1 MPHELL
7 LDHLAAFDKWKI
19 VVVLKFRLPLHA
31 VQPFLAP
38 RIGAVSFPVRNVEI
52 MVTNVGDP
60 LTAPGRHAWR
70 AGYIGRY
77 QKPRRCKNQNA
88 APDGAHHVRDRYF
101 HVWSSLVPLISA
113 LSIGWRPYLIANHA
127 EKTRIENLRASLS
140 FAYGANPDQLV
151 T

>member
-1 MPHELL
+1 
-7 LDHLAAFDKWKI
+7 
-19 VVVLKFRLPLHA
+19 
-31 VQPFLAP
+31 
-38 RIGAVSFPVRNVEI
+38 
-52 MVTNVGDP
+52 
-60 LTAPGRHAWR
+60 
-70 AGYIGRY
+70 
-77 QKPRRCKNQNA
+77 
-88 APDGAHHVRDRYF
+88 VRDRYF